1 MPSSPYEVIP
11 PEKPPNTE
19 VTKLWIIL
27 TVNRATYFS
36 FLILGSLFYFRS
48 DATSLGEIFAWA
60 GLIAFS
66 LDIFASLAAES
77 LYGG

>member
-1 MPSSPYEVIP
+1 MNPYEVIP
-11 PEKPPNTE
+11 PEKSTDVE
-19 VTKLWIIL
+19 VMKLWIVL
-27 TVNRATYFS
+27 TVHRAIYFT
-36 FLILGSLFYFRS
+36 FCILGFLFYFRS

-66 LDIFASLAAES
+66 ADVFASLAAES

>member
-1 MPSSPYEVIP
+1 MDPYEVIP
-11 PEKPPNTE
+11 PEESTDVE
-19 VTKLWIIL
+19 VIKLWIVL

-36 FLILGSLFYFRS
+36 FCLLGCFFYWRS

-66 LDIFASLAAES
+66 ADIFASLAAES